1 MTYKLYFRYGCMNSS
16 KTANLLM
23 IAHNYESQN
32 KKVLVLKPSID
43 TRTPN
48 ITSRCGISRNV
59 DIFIDNATNLLDID
73 LTNIVCLLVDEVQF
87 LEEKHIEQL
96 RKLTKYAPVICYG
109 LKTDYRT
116 ILFPGS
122 KRLIELADNI
132 EEIKTI
138 CVECGKKSI
147 INAKFFINDISKQ
160 KNIIKEGCNS
170 IDIGYEEKYQA
181 MCWNCW
187 LEHEPLIL

>member
-1 MTYKLYFRYGCMNSS
+1 MAFKLYFRYGCMNSS

-32 KKVLVLKPSID
+32 KKVLVLKPEID
-43 TRTPN
+43 TRTKN
-48 ITSRCGISRNV
+48 ISSRCGISRDV
-59 DIFIDNATNLLDID
+59 DIFINESANLLDINLND
-73 LTNIVCLLVDEVQF
+73 VSCILVDEVQF
-87 LEEKHIEQL
+87 LNEKHIEQL
-96 RKLTKYAPVICYG
+96 RELTRYVPVICYG

-138 CVECGKKSI
+138 CVNCNKKSI
-147 INAKFFINDISKQ
+147 INAKFYIDDISKN
-160 KNIIKEGCNS
+160 KKIIKDGNNS

-181 MCWNCW
+181 MCWSCW
-187 LEHEPLIL
+187 INF

>member
-32 KKVLVLKPSID
+32 KKILLLKPSID
-43 TRTPN
+43 TRN
-48 ITSRCGISRNV
+48 KKVESRSGISRKV
-59 DIFIDNATNLLDID
+59 DIFVNEEID
-73 LTNIVCLLVDEVQF
+73 LTGIDLSGIVCILVDEVQF
-87 LEEKHIEQL
+87 LTGKHVEQL
-96 RKLTKYAPVICYG
+96 RYLTRYLPVICYG

-116 ILFPGS
+116 KLFPGS
-122 KRLIELADNI
+122 KRLIELADSI

-147 INAKFFINDISKQ
+147 INAKFFKDLEGK
-160 KNIIKEGCNS
+160 KNIIKDGDS
-170 IDIGYEEKYQA
+170 AIDVGYEEKYQS

-187 LEHEPLIL
+187 N

>member
-73 LTNIVCLLVDEVQF
+73 LTDIVCLLVDEVQF

-96 RKLTKYAPVICYG
+96 RQLTKYTPVICYG
-109 LKTDYRT
+109 LKTDYKT

-122 KRLIELADNI
+122 KRLIELADSI

-138 CVECGKKSI
+138 CVDCGKKSI
-147 INAKFFINDISKQ
+147 INAKFFINENSK
-160 KNIIKEGCNS
+160 KIIKEGDNA

-187 LEHEPLIL
+187 FSYFN